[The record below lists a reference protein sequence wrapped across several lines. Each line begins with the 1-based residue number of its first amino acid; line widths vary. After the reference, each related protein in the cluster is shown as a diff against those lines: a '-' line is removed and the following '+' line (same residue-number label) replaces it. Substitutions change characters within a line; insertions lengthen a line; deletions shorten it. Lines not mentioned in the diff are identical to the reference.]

1 MAAKK
6 DLSVRDGTFG
16 PQWVRMGTH
25 TIEWL
30 TLINIRLKFFT
41 YKIIYNTGPVIR
53 GSEFLNPFIY
63 EAENHIKNDKK

>member
-25 TIEWL
+25 TIECL
-30 TLINIRLKFFT
+30 TLINIRPKFFT
-41 YKIIYNTGPVIR
+41 YKIIYKTRPVFR

-63 EAENHIKNDKK
+63 EAENPIPY